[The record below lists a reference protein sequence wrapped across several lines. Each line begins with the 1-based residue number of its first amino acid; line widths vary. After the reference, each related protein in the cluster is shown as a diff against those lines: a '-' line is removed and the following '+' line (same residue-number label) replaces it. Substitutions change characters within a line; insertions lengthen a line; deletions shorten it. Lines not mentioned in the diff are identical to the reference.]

1 LTSGLSLDSFLS
13 LPELLFQ
20 SRTVLHTYPSS
31 LLFKSNYTTVKYLQ
45 HLYFKES
52 LMQKTKPRIL
62 FVDDHE
68 DTRLMVI
75 TWLGTLGYDVTA
87 THSVR
92 EGLKL
97 AENGRYDLY
106 LLDSRLADGDG
117 KDLCERLRAFDELTP
132 IVFYAGDI
140 RERVMADSDCE
151 TQGFV
156 MKPEIENLPRIIGNA
171 LNAVAA

>member
-1 LTSGLSLDSFLS
+1 ML
-13 LPELLFQ
+13 
-20 SRTVLHTYPSS
+20 
-31 LLFKSNYTTVKYLQ
+31 KS
-45 HLYFKES
+45 
-52 LMQKTKPRIL
+52 KPRIL

-68 DTRLMVI
+68 DTRLLVI
-75 TWLGTLGYDVTA
+75 TWLGTLGYEVTA
-87 THSVR
+87 THSVS

-97 AENGRYDLY
+97 ALSESFDLY

-117 KDLCERLRAFDELTP
+117 KDLCEKIREIDQRTP

-151 TQGFV
+151 AQGFV
-156 MKPEIENLPRIIGNA
+156 MKPEIENLPLIIGNA

>member
-1 LTSGLSLDSFLS
+1 
-13 LPELLFQ
+13 
-20 SRTVLHTYPSS
+20 
-31 LLFKSNYTTVKYLQ
+31 
-45 HLYFKES
+45 
-52 LMQKTKPRIL
+52 MKTKPRIL

-75 TWLGTLGYDVTA
+75 TWLGMLGYDVTA
-87 THSVR
+87 THSVS

-97 AENGRYDLY
+97 AKSESFDLY

-117 KDLCERLRAFDELTP
+117 KDLCEKIREIDELTP

-156 MKPEIENLPRIIGNA
+156 MKPEIENLPQIISNA
-171 LNAVAA
+171 LHVAA

>member
-1 LTSGLSLDSFLS
+1 M
-13 LPELLFQ
+13 P
-20 SRTVLHTYPSS
+20 
-31 LLFKSNYTTVKYLQ
+31 KS
-45 HLYFKES
+45 
-52 LMQKTKPRIL
+52 KPRIL

-68 DTRLMVI
+68 DTRFLVI
-75 TWLGTLGYDVTA
+75 TWLGTLGYEVIA
-87 THSVR
+87 THSVS

-97 AENGRYDLY
+97 AMSESFDLY

-117 KDLCERLRAFDELTP
+117 KDLCEKLRAFDELTP

-156 MKPEIENLPRIIGNA
+156 MKPEIENLPQIIGNA

>member
-1 LTSGLSLDSFLS
+1 MPL
-13 LPELLFQ
+13 
-20 SRTVLHTYPSS
+20 RI
-31 LLFKSNYTTVKYLQ
+31 
-45 HLYFKES
+45 
-52 LMQKTKPRIL
+52 PRIL

-68 DTRLMVI
+68 DTRFLVI
-75 TWLGTLGYDVTA
+75 TWLGTLGYEVTA
-87 THSVR
+87 THSVS

-97 AENGRYDLY
+97 ASSESFDLY

-117 KDLCERLRAFDELTP
+117 KDLCEKIREFDELTP

-156 MKPEIENLPRIIGNA
+156 MKPEIDNLPQIIGNA
-171 LNAVAA
+171 LNAVAV

>member
-1 LTSGLSLDSFLS
+1 M
-13 LPELLFQ
+13 P
-20 SRTVLHTYPSS
+20 
-31 LLFKSNYTTVKYLQ
+31 KS
-45 HLYFKES
+45 
-52 LMQKTKPRIL
+52 KPRIL

-68 DTRLMVI
+68 DTCFLVI
-75 TWLGTLGYDVTA
+75 TWLGTLGYEVTA
-87 THSVR
+87 THSVS

-97 AENGRYDLY
+97 ARSESFDLY

-117 KDLCERLRAFDELTP
+117 KDLCEKLREIDELTP

-156 MKPEIENLPRIIGNA
+156 MKPEIENLPHIIGNA
-171 LNAVAA
+171 LNLAAA

>member
-1 LTSGLSLDSFLS
+1 MLKL
-13 LPELLFQ
+13 
-20 SRTVLHTYPSS
+20 
-31 LLFKSNYTTVKYLQ
+31 
-45 HLYFKES
+45 
-52 LMQKTKPRIL
+52 KPRIL

-68 DTRLMVI
+68 DTRLLVI
-75 TWLGTLGYDVTA
+75 TWLGTLGYEVTA
-87 THSVR
+87 THSVS

-97 AENGRYDLY
+97 ALTEPFDLY

-117 KDLCERLRAFDELTP
+117 KDLCEKIREIDQRTP

-156 MKPEIENLPRIIGNA
+156 MKPEIENLPLIIGNA
-171 LNAVAA
+171 LNSVAA

>member
-1 LTSGLSLDSFLS
+1 
-13 LPELLFQ
+13 
-20 SRTVLHTYPSS
+20 
-31 LLFKSNYTTVKYLQ
+31 
-45 HLYFKES
+45 
-52 LMQKTKPRIL
+52 MKTKPRIL

-68 DTRLMVI
+68 DTRFLVI
-75 TWLGTLGYDVTA
+75 TWLGTLGYEVTA

-92 EGLKL
+92 EGLRL
-97 AENGRYDLY
+97 AKSESFDLY

-117 KDLCERLRAFDELTP
+117 KDLCEKLREVDKLTP

-156 MKPEIENLPRIIGNA
+156 MKPEIENLPQIISNA
-171 LNAVAA
+171 LHVAA

>member
-1 LTSGLSLDSFLS
+1 
-13 LPELLFQ
+13 
-20 SRTVLHTYPSS
+20 
-31 LLFKSNYTTVKYLQ
+31 
-45 HLYFKES
+45 
-52 LMQKTKPRIL
+52 MQKPKPRIL

-68 DTRLMVI
+68 DTRFLVI
-75 TWLGTLGYDVTA
+75 TWLGTLGYEVTA

-97 AENGRYDLY
+97 AKNDSFDLY

-117 KDLCERLRAFDELTP
+117 KDLCEKIRETDELTP

-156 MKPEIENLPRIIGNA
+156 LKPEIENLPTVIGNA
-171 LNAVAA
+171 LNNSPGVAA

>member
-1 LTSGLSLDSFLS
+1 M
-13 LPELLFQ
+13 P
-20 SRTVLHTYPSS
+20 
-31 LLFKSNYTTVKYLQ
+31 KS
-45 HLYFKES
+45 
-52 LMQKTKPRIL
+52 KPRIL

-68 DTRLMVI
+68 DTRFMII
-75 TWLGTLGYDVTA
+75 TWLGTLGYEVTA
-87 THSVR
+87 THSVS

-97 AENGRYDLY
+97 ARSGGFDLY

-117 KDLCERLRAFDELTP
+117 KDLCEKIRGFDELTP

-156 MKPEIENLPRIIGNA
+156 MKPEIENLPQIIGNA